1 LSLQF
6 QLVLNMSP
14 LEAGLRILPF
24 EIAFLA
30 VGPLS
35 GRLSDRF
42 SRMPFI
48 LSGLT
53 LSTVA
58 LFLFATTNQNTPYLV
73 LSVYMVL
80 LGVGTGL
87 FIAPNLRS
95 VMGSVPEKRRGIG
108 SALFALFVNLGLT
121 ISLNF
126 AILIMSLTAPY
137 EVITGIISAIN
148 PTAIPIA
155 EQLLFVESLKNTYL
169 AFGAINALAIVA
181 SLLQINFRSKPTKTE
196 DHNVES
202 VML

>member
-1 LSLQF
+1 
-6 QLVLNMSP
+6 
-14 LEAGLRILPF
+14 LEAGIRILPF

-53 LSTVA
+53 LGTVA
-58 LFLFATTNQNTPYLV
+58 LFLFSTTNQYTPYLI
-73 LSVYMVL
+73 LSVYMIL

-95 VMGSVPEKRRGIG
+95 VMGSVPARRRGIG

-121 ISLNF
+121 VSLNF
-126 AILIMSLTAPY
+126 AILIMSFTAPY
-137 EVITGIISAIN
+137 EVITRIISAVN

-155 EQLLFVESLKNTYL
+155 ERLLFVESLKNAYL
-169 AFGAINALAIVA
+169 AFGVVNALAIVP
-181 SLLQINFRSKPTKTE
+181 SLLQINFKSKSTKTE
-196 DHNVES
+196 NNTVES
-202 VML
+202 VLP